1 MTADE
6 LNKTADEHFQ
16 HGRYEEAESAAVA
29 ALNVARLSGN
39 SLQAG
44 RAAVFIGNIA
54 QRHGEYLKALE
65 QYQLAHESFEVIGDS
80 GRIAI
85 TLGNIGRA
93 YRNLSDYTTAAEY
106 YRKALALDEELGNWR
121 GVADH
126 TGNLGN
132 LFLLMSD
139 YPNALVYYQK
149 ALSLAEQTG
158 NAAAIA
164 IHTGNLGNIFLLFA
178 DYPNALSL
186 FHKSLALA
194 EASNNMSDTA
204 TQLGNIGNI
213 YLAMKEYNIALDYYH
228 KALMTKEQLG
238 DKVGAASLTGNI
250 AAVHFYLHD
259 YTMSLQYY
267 KRALGIHNELGN
279 KAGVADVYV
288 NIGSNCKMMGDH
300 AGAMDYCNKAL
311 ELYTEVNNIAGIANC
326 TQNIAGLYSDDDNAE
341 YDPVLAER
349 YFLRAKEL
357 FEELGAKKEL
367 YETHYCLAV
376 LFQLTR
382 NWEKAFTHHQL
393 FYALEKEVLNEETK
407 KQAERLNYERKTAER
422 EKQAAI
428 ERTRLEAT
436 EQLLH
441 NVLPP
446 EIAGR
451 ILGGTKLIADKL
463 DTVSVLFADIV
474 EFTSL
479 SQDISPEE
487 LVKGLNAIFTIFDEL
502 AEKYGLEKIKTMGDA
517 YMVVSGAPIP
527 RSDHA
532 QALAIMAF
540 DMMEA
545 VSRFNPF
552 LTGKPLRLRI
562 GIHSG
567 EVVAGVIGKN
577 KYTYD
582 LWGDAVNTA
591 SRMESHS
598 EAGKIHCTED
608 FVRELRMRNEE
619 LRMKDKELT
628 GDNSQFI
635 IFNSQFIFV
644 PRGEMEIKGKG
655 MMKTYFLEKAD

>member
-1 MTADE
+1 MTAEE

-16 HGRYEEAESAAVA
+16 HGRYNEAESAATA

-44 RAAVFIGNIA
+44 RAAVFMGNVA

-65 QYQLAHESFEVIGDS
+65 LYQLARESFEAIGDS

-93 YRNLSDYTTAAEY
+93 YRNLSDYTIAAEY
-106 YRKALALDEELGNWR
+106 YHKALVLDEELGNWH
-121 GVADH
+121 GVAEH

-139 YPNALVYYQK
+139 YPNALTHYHK
-149 ALSLAEQTG
+149 ALSLAEETG
-158 NAAAIA
+158 NARAIA
-164 IHTGNLGNIFLLFA
+164 IHTGNLGNIYLLFA

-194 EASNNMSDTA
+194 EVSDNASDTA

-213 YLAMKEYNIALDYYH
+213 YLAMKEYHIALEYYH
-228 KALMTKEQLG
+228 KALAIKERLG
-238 DKVGAASLTGNI
+238 DRVGVAAQIGNI
-250 AAVHFYLHD
+250 AAVHFFLHD
-259 YTMSLQYY
+259 YAMSLQYY
-267 KRALGIHNELGN
+267 QHALHIHNELGN
-279 KAGVADVYV
+279 KAGSADVYM
-288 NIGSNCKMMGDH
+288 NIGSNCKIMGDH

-311 ELYTEVNNIAGIANC
+311 ELYTEVNNNAGIANC
-326 TQNIAGLYSDDDNAE
+326 TQNIGALYSDDDNAD
-341 YDPVLAER
+341 YDPILAER
-349 YFLRAKEL
+349 YLLRAKEL

-376 LFQLTR
+376 LFQLTH

-393 FYALEKEVLNEETK
+393 FYALEKEVLNEEAQ

-422 EKQAAI
+422 EKQAAV
-428 ERTRLEAT
+428 ERARYEAT

-446 EIAGR
+446 EIAR
-451 ILGGTKLIADKL
+451 KMLGGAQLIAEKL
-463 DTVSVLFADIV
+463 NSVSVLFADIV
-474 EFTSL
+474 EFTTL
-479 SQDISPEE
+479 SQGISPEE
-487 LVKGLNAIFTIFDEL
+487 LVRGLNAIFTIFDEL

-527 RSDHA
+527 RPDHA
-532 QALAIMAF
+532 RALAFMAF

-545 VSRFNPF
+545 VKLFNPIA
-552 LTGKPLRLRI
+552 TGKPLRLRI

-567 EVVAGVIGKN
+567 EVVAGVIGKK

-598 EAGKIHCTED
+598 EAGRIHVTEE
-608 FVRELRMRNEE
+608 FVNQLTMDNGEWI
-619 LRMKDKELT
+619 MKQDDIIKSLSI
-628 GDNSQFI
+628 DNYQLSI
-635 IFNSQFIFV
+635 I
-644 PRGEMEIKGKG
+644 PRGEIEIKGKG
-655 MMKTYFLEKAD
+655 LMKTYFLEKAD